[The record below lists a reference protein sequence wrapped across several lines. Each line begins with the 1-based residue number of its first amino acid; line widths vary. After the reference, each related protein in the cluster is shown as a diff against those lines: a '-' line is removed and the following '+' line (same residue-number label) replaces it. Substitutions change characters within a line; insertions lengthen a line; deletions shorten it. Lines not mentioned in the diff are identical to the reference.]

1 MRSVFTGLTVVASAC
16 ALASCTGNSA
26 GQKAAADKSVSQ
38 TATQIFSVK
47 GVVKELKPDGK
58 TVLIQ
63 HEEIRGYMPAM
74 TMPLEAKGT
83 NETAG
88 LQPGDAISFR
98 MLITEKEGWIDRI
111 TRLGASN
118 VLELPRRETFRRVRE
133 VDPLNVGD
141 PLPDYPFTNTLGQP
155 IHLGQFKGQALALT
169 FIYTRCPFPNFCPR
183 MSANFGDACKKL
195 AALPEAP
202 KNWHLLSI
210 SFDPEFDT
218 PEMLKGYARRY
229 NSDTNH
235 WSFASG
241 ALIDI
246 DAITEQFGLIF
257 PREGVGFN
265 HNLRTVVVDA
275 QGKVQK
281 VFTGNEWTVDDFV
294 AEMIKAAEAK

>member
-1 MRSVFTGLTVVASAC
+1 M
-16 ALASCTGNSA
+16 
-26 GQKAAADKSVSQ
+26 
-38 TATQIFSVK
+38 
-47 GVVKELKPDGK
+47 EL
-58 TVLIQ
+58 
-63 HEEIRGYMPAM
+63 PA
-74 TMPLEAKGT
+74 
-83 NETAG
+83 
-88 LQPGDAISFR
+88 
-98 MLITEKEGWIDRI
+98 
-111 TRLGASN
+111 
-118 VLELPRRETFRRVRE
+118 ELPRRETFRRVRE

-141 PLPDYPFTNTLGQP
+141 PLPDYPFTNTLGQA
-155 IHLGQFKGQALALT
+155 IHLGQFKGKALALT